1 MDDNADARDV
11 AYAPSTSREDSA
23 PPTPRKGILKR
34 PSDIRKERDTIFPL
48 YRQSPDRFPD
58 KGPSRIPKL
67 NVTWTGRNEVAI
79 FGDTSDENNT
89 DSEQPHARMF
99 MTPITKRGSAD
110 PPSLHGSSSSPG
122 NFAAHETAIVTD
134 EEEAATPRRARSE
147 ERAVADMDDVLSVT
161 SSTGSAASS
170 VVGRWWIAKD
180 TRFVPHCQKRGC
192 NHAGHDDLGEYLTPT
207 QRKNKEV
214 TDLKKELRKA
224 LQERDEKEQH
234 LSELRE
240 RIGEIEKL
248 TEEGHSMSDNHKLM
262 QGKRELE
269 KAFEA
274 ERKATEKRHGV
285 RVNQLIQETMQA
297 REEIAKLTLQLSEL
311 EENER
316 ERAEKQFADAE
327 TATEIV
333 DPMYAGIYHAP
344 PLPLSPTGELHP
356 MSPGISP
363 LNSPAHPFDAQT
375 MQQYVSRET
384 ANQLQAY
391 RNEAVIWRSKAAQLE
406 LVVRDHLLK
415 TSEQE
420 NNLSVELEMMRR
432 ECERL
437 REMLRERESEGM
449 ADSGIENPA
458 PSSPLERRRPLQQME
473 AEAPLPPPGP
483 PGSSSSGDC
492 LSSACTDRKRVLIN
506 ENKRLVETIDD
517 ISVRLAQSEEALV
530 EMRVRLTEMEQE
542 RETLRGNLVDAEK
555 ELEMK
560 KAEVSAAALSI
571 NRIQGEKDTLSKA
584 VTYLEERL
592 QVYQNTMMEHDLVVQ
607 DENCAEWRKGFIDPR
622 YKVCVS
628 KRSQTVLTAEALTE
642 NEDEFQNIQIKLKAL
657 DEEFSAK
664 RADLHDRFVE
674 IEANLLTKTQL
685 ADTLSRQLSEAQK
698 EAKHSMEERQRER
711 DEHETAMNRLMTV
724 AEKVPVLEARIEQA
738 QREKAELEV
747 RMAGT
752 KDEFERALE
761 EALAEA
767 LNKYTQQSRYWKE
780 KLATIEKQLNTAKS
794 ETAQVLKERDEQRM
808 KWKVDRADLERK
820 LTSSIGHVE
829 ELREKIHAPRRD
841 AECEAR
847 PKHVSKYVACRPH
860 TKTRHT
866 EIEKGDFPSA
876 TEDRLLSVQQELA
889 TTKKQMH
896 VLQQKFI
903 DSLNEKQEQRFKVR
917 SRVPSADSLAPSGDE
932 RRAVEVQC
940 PSVPRMVNS
949 EHSPMPETREDKEEE
964 EKRLR
969 ELTEARDEIRELTRK
984 LQQLESEKVA
994 LSRGEKDRLHTLVK
1008 EFDALRSELDQ
1019 ENVRYESEKKW
1030 LKQRISNLESSN
1042 EELQKTVE
1050 GFRALEQEASEKRV
1064 QKRAV
1069 DERIRKTYSE
1079 PRLAQDQQKTE
1090 EEVQRLLREKAVL
1103 NKELC
1108 RVRELLARSS
1118 ARLQQA
1124 QQRETTPTSGA
1135 ASFAELVSDLNT
1147 ARNDLE
1153 RVLITLDREE
1163 DEVAVATVSSTHAT
1177 DARRAFKES
1186 PETILDIV
1194 MTDWKNDE
1202 VENLARELKRSRQER
1217 ESLRLR
1223 VDRLSK
1229 QMREAAAELEIYRR
1243 EGRCLS
1249 PEGLPLKRQSR
1260 STVDLTREAVD
1271 LDECIR
1277 WKEKTG
1283 TMFRELTRLRN
1294 GYQESQTERRDLRV
1308 QLAIMRGELEL
1319 ARCQIAELTGEDTS
1333 EQRRTEKAKSEQP
1346 ERRRTSATATSRENR
1361 PPRPSR
1367 KDDSSR
1373 ERPPKDP
1380 FVRAERAPSEE
1391 SRVERVSAWVRE
1403 PSSRTRSEERRR
1415 RSKSRG
1421 EKRRNSK
1428 GSSLMVK
1435 DSSPFSFHTAAQ
1447 SLGSMPSLPTAR
1459 VPSSLM
1465 SHSWHTA
1472 VNSEES
1478 EASLRRNS
1486 RMVSLREKVTRMNKE
1501 NKELRERIESFEKEK
1516 TAQPQTPNELRDE
1529 RDRLKKD
1536 NEKLK
1541 RDLKERKNSEPTIQL
1556 VVDASKQE
1564 IDELRDENSALRKS
1578 VNELKQKL
1586 RTSSASPSARSNK
1599 WVEEAARLR
1608 EENAQ
1613 LRERLERAE
1622 RRRFDSFASA
1632 SLSIPAPSMTQSAH
1646 AALSRSLSACARPPK
1661 KDAAGAGAKP
1671 TTKSARHSP
1680 TRPIPPPHGTP
1691 PTPPVV
1697 ARRSSPVGSEA
1708 PSRPASAPD
1717 PGWCHSASSS
1727 DVEGRLREDNSRLAT
1742 VLSEENKRLKAA
1754 LEKMKKDSA
1763 GISVPRSASMD
1774 VAREEREK
1782 LRASNERLREA
1793 IEQLKSENKPASS
1806 CRDVEMSEL
1815 KEINA
1820 SLTARLSTAEKEKQR
1835 TTKEKSDL
1843 SDRLRLSTTQTELYD
1858 KKLREMEEERKEM
1871 YLVMF
1876 KKGQQAAAMGSKE
1889 EGTVDSLTE
1898 DRIVL
1903 RFLHDAFYYFLL
1915 NKGDSKEHLQA
1926 MMTMLNFT
1934 SEQREDVAKKRG
1946 VP

>member
-1 MDDNADARDV
+1 MDDADDGRGASG
-11 AYAPSTSREDSA
+11 AGPSTSREDSA

-58 KGPSRIPKL
+58 KGPSKIPKL

-110 PPSLHGSSSSPG
+110 PPSFPISSGTSSSYP
-122 NFAAHETAIVTD
+122 APETAIVTD
-134 EEEAATPRRARSE
+134 DDEASTPRRARSE
-147 ERAVADMDDVLSVT
+147 ERPGTDLDKTTGEERPGTDLDDVLSVT

-170 VVGRWWIAKD
+170 VVGR
-180 TRFVPHCQKRGC
+180 FVPHCQKRGC
-192 NHAGHDDLGEYLTPT
+192 NHAHDDIGEYLTPT
-207 QRKNKEV
+207 QRKNKEM

-248 TEEGHSMSDNHKLM
+248 TEEGHSMSDNHKLL

-285 RVNQLIQETMQA
+285 RVNQLVQETMQA
-297 REEIAKLTLQLSEL
+297 RDEISKLMQQLSEL
-311 EENER
+311 EEKEK
-316 ERAEKQFADAE
+316 ERAAKKFADAE
-327 TATEIV
+327 TATELI
-333 DPMYAGIYHAP
+333 DPLYAGIYHAP
-344 PLPLSPTGELHP
+344 PMPLSPTSELHP
-356 MSPGISP
+356 MSPGMSP

-391 RNEAVIWRSKAAQLE
+391 RNEAVVWRSKAAQLE
-406 LVVRDHLLK
+406 LVVRDHLMK

-420 NNLSVELEMMRR
+420 SNLSVELELMRR

-449 ADSGIENPA
+449 ADSGIENPEA
-458 PSSPLERRRPLQQME
+458 SSPLERRRLLQQLHDQQLQQLQAAQD
-473 AEAPLPPPGP
+473 AEAPPPAPGP
-483 PGSSSSGDC
+483 TPGPSSSGDC
-492 LSSACTDRKRVLIN
+492 LSSACADRKRGLLN

-517 ISVRLAQSEEALV
+517 LNARLAQSEEGLAVLREQMA
-530 EMRVRLTEMEQE
+530 EMDGE
-542 RETLRGNLVDAEK
+542 RETFRAGLLEAEK
-555 ELEMK
+555 ELEIK
-560 KAEVSAAALSI
+560 HAEISAASLSI

-607 DENCAEWRKGFIDPR
+607 DENPAEWRKGFIDPR

-628 KRSQTVLTAEALTE
+628 KRVQTVLTSEALTE

-664 RADLHDRFVE
+664 RADLHDRFGE

-685 ADTLSRQLSEAQK
+685 TETLSKQLSEAQK

-724 AEKVPVLEARIEQA
+724 AERVPVLEARVEQA
-738 QREKAELEV
+738 QREKAELEEQTCASCGYPAAKKCVYQWSIKAIRRSTTGTGRMRHLKKIQHRFKNGFREGTVAV

-752 KDEFERALE
+752 KEEFERALE
-761 EALAEA
+761 EALSEA
-767 LNKYTQQSRYWKE
+767 LNKYTQQSRYWKD
-780 KLATIEKQLNTAKS
+780 KLATIEKQLANAKS
-794 ETAQVLKERDEQRM
+794 ETSQVIRERDDQRM
-808 KWKVDRADLERK
+808 KWKVDRCELERK

-829 ELREKIHAPRRD
+829 LLREKIHTPKKD
-841 AECEAR
+841 AECDAR

-860 TKTRHT
+860 TKTRQT
-866 EIEKGDFPSA
+866 EIEKGDLPNIA
-876 TEDRLLSVQQELA
+876 TEDKLIFVQQELA
-889 TTKKQMH
+889 TNKKQMH
-896 VLQQKFI
+896 VLQQKLI
-903 DSLNEKQEQRFKVR
+903 DCLNEKQEQRFKIR
-917 SRVPSADSLAPSGDE
+917 SRVASTDSLLPSGDE
-932 RRAVEVQC
+932 KRAVEVQC
-940 PSVPRMVNS
+940 PSVPRLVS
-949 EHSPMPETREDKEEE
+949 TERSPHPETQDPPRGSGRDEESRDEEKRVEEE
-964 EKRLR
+964 ERKKDDEKRLK
-969 ELTEARDEIRELTRK
+969 ELREARDEIRELSKR
-984 LQQLESEKVA
+984 LHHAESEKAA

-1030 LKQRISNLESSN
+1030 LKQRISNLEASN

-1050 GFRALEQEASEKRV
+1050 GFRTLEQEASEKRI
-1064 QKRAV
+1064 QKRTV

-1079 PRLAQDQQKTE
+1079 PRLVHDEIKNE

-1108 RVRELLARSS
+1108 RVRELLTRSS

-1124 QQRETTPTSGA
+1124 QQLQLQQPQREATPTSGN

-1147 ARNDLE
+1147 ARQDLE
-1153 RVLITLDREE
+1153 RVLLTLDRDDDGGDVSEPT
-1163 DEVAVATVSSTHAT
+1163 ATVTTTGASTT
-1177 DARRAFKES
+1177 SPRRLLKES

-1294 GYQESQTERRDLRV
+1294 GYNESQSERRDLRV

-1319 ARCQIAELTGEDTS
+1319 ARCQIAELTELDEAGEK
-1333 EQRRTEKAKSEQP
+1333 RRKMDKAKSEQP
-1346 ERRRTSATATSRENR
+1346 ECRRSSATSATTREHVR

-1380 FVRAERAPSEE
+1380 FVRVGGVERAPSEE

-1403 PSSRTRSEERRR
+1403 PSTGSRTRSEERRR

-1421 EKRRNSK
+1421 EKRRSK
-1428 GSSLMVK
+1428 GK
-1435 DSSPFSFHTAAQ
+1435 GSSPFSFVTAAE
-1447 SLGSMPSLPTAR
+1447 SMGSMPSLPTAR
-1459 VPSSLM
+1459 VPSS
-1465 SHSWHTA
+1465 
-1472 VNSEES
+1472 
-1478 EASLRRNS
+1478 
-1486 RMVSLREKVTRMNKE
+1486 
-1501 NKELRERIESFEKEK
+1501 
-1516 TAQPQTPNELRDE
+1516 
-1529 RDRLKKD
+1529 
-1536 NEKLK
+1536 
-1541 RDLKERKNSEPTIQL
+1541 
-1556 VVDASKQE
+1556 
-1564 IDELRDENSALRKS
+1564 
-1578 VNELKQKL
+1578 
-1586 RTSSASPSARSNK
+1586 SSGFR
-1599 WVEEAARLR
+1599 V
-1608 EENAQ
+1608 
-1613 LRERLERAE
+1613 
-1622 RRRFDSFASA
+1622 
-1632 SLSIPAPSMTQSAH
+1632 
-1646 AALSRSLSACARPPK
+1646 
-1661 KDAAGAGAKP
+1661 
-1671 TTKSARHSP
+1671 
-1680 TRPIPPPHGTP
+1680 
-1691 PTPPVV
+1691 
-1697 ARRSSPVGSEA
+1697 
-1708 PSRPASAPD
+1708 
-1717 PGWCHSASSS
+1717 
-1727 DVEGRLREDNSRLAT
+1727 
-1742 VLSEENKRLKAA
+1742 
-1754 LEKMKKDSA
+1754 
-1763 GISVPRSASMD
+1763 
-1774 VAREEREK
+1774 
-1782 LRASNERLREA
+1782 
-1793 IEQLKSENKPASS
+1793 
-1806 CRDVEMSEL
+1806 
-1815 KEINA
+1815 
-1820 SLTARLSTAEKEKQR
+1820 
-1835 TTKEKSDL
+1835 
-1843 SDRLRLSTTQTELYD
+1843 
-1858 KKLREMEEERKEM
+1858 
-1871 YLVMF
+1871 
-1876 KKGQQAAAMGSKE
+1876 
-1889 EGTVDSLTE
+1889 
-1898 DRIVL
+1898 
-1903 RFLHDAFYYFLL
+1903 
-1915 NKGDSKEHLQA
+1915 
-1926 MMTMLNFT
+1926 
-1934 SEQREDVAKKRG
+1934 
-1946 VP
+1946 